1 MGTCDSHPR
10 QEPLPEGCQ
19 VIFQENPKIDID
31 AIKFYDVIVPI
42 ESITDI
48 TKGWEIKLSDRLK
61 KNYDYFISEKVLKI
75 GIIGNSNKGK
85 SFILSKLSKINLPS
99 GTSIKT
105 VGLSIKYPD
114 LAEFPNRKIVLLDYI
129 FK

>member
-1 MGTCDSHPR
+1 MGTCDSQTR
-10 QEPLPEGCQ
+10 QKPLPEGYQ
-19 VIFQENPKIDID
+19 VIFQENPKINID

-114 LAEFPNRKIVLLDYI
+114 LSEYVNRRIVL
-129 FK
+129 

>member
-1 MGTCDSHPR
+1 MGTCDSQTR
-10 QEPLPEGCQ
+10 QKTPPEGCQ

-61 KNYDYFISEKVLKI
+61 KNYDYFISEKVLKV

-85 SFILSKLSKINLPS
+85 SFILSKLSKIERPS
-99 GTSIKT
+99 GINIKT
-105 VGLSIKYPD
+105 VYLNIQIK
-114 LAEFPNRKIVLLDYI
+114 VSM
-129 FK
+129 